1 MPTDRARIEQ
11 LESLATDQGRI
22 LESVARAVAD
32 LTITVDKR
40 IDQVREDIADVKAG
54 QARIQQTQ
62 EMILAYLRE
71 KLP

>member
-1 MPTDRARIEQ
+1 MPTDRTRIEQ

-32 LTITVDKR
+32 LTTTVDKR
-40 IDQVREDIADVKAG
+40 IDQVREDIADIKAG
-54 QARIQQTQ
+54 QARLQQTQ